1 MEARPYKWVALDEKS
16 CHPSECDTKQEC
28 SNQHGGH
35 HHGGHHHGGHHEN
48 SVGNFFDTDA
58 TIGQHAAQVNEME
71 QISSE
76 TIIVKDSCEVDVTST
91 DTQVAVSLQVALQV
105 AIALVINLTIADSAR
120 AEQVTQQLLQ
130 QSDIKQLNKQKLIIE
145 NSRQV
150 SVKTT
155 DTDVAI
161 SLQVLLQVLIAL
173 VVNIDIF

>member
-1 MEARPYKWVALDEKS
+1 MQAKPYEWVALDRNS
-16 CHPSECDTKQEC
+16 CHPTHCGC
-28 SNQHGGH
+28 GNH
-35 HHGGHHHGGHHEN
+35 HNNNNNNNEVAGAN
-48 SVGNFFDTDA
+48 VGNFFGDD
-58 TIGQHAAQVNEME
+58 AQVSQGANQVSETE

-76 TIIVKDSCEVDVTST
+76 TIIVRDSCDIDIKST

-130 QSDIKQLNKQKLIIE
+130 EADIKQVNKQKLVIE
-145 NSRQV
+145 NSKD
-150 SVKTT
+150 VKVTTT

-161 SLQVLLQVLIAL
+161 SLQVLLQILIAL

>member
-16 CHPSECDTKQEC
+16 CHPSECDTKKEYT
-28 SNQHGGH
+28 N
-35 HHGGHHHGGHHEN
+35 HHGGYHGHHEN
-48 SVGNFFDTDA
+48 NNLDNFFDTDA
-58 TIGQHAAQVNEME
+58 TVGQHAAQVSETE

-76 TIIVKDSCEVDVTST
+76 TIIVRDSCEVDVTST
-91 DTQVAVSLQVALQV
+91 DTQVAVSIQVALQV

-130 QSDIKQLNKQKLIIE
+130 QADIKQLNKQKLIIE

-173 VVNIDIF
+173 VVNIDIL